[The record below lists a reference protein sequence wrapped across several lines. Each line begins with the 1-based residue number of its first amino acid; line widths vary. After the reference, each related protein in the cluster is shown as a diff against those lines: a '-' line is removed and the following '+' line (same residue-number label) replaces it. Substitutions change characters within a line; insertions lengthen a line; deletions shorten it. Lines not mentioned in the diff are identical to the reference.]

1 MRRIGAGAFPDM
13 SKAGDA
19 KGGSGRN
26 GRLASALRDN
36 LRRRKAASRPV
47 EDAAAEPAAVARE
60 NATPADKT
68 SGEGRE
74 S

>member
-1 MRRIGAGAFPDM
+1 MGASG
-13 SKAGDA
+13 GA
-19 KGGSGRN
+19 KGGAERN
-26 GRLASALRDN
+26 VRLAGALRDN

-60 NATPADKT
+60 NATPPDKS
-68 SGEGRE
+68 SGPRRE